1 MIVVDTSIIIAI
13 IRKEDDASIWIDIL
27 DQAPKAYMSVVSY
40 VEANMVATGRRADV
54 KLDAVEDTVDALGIE
69 IAPVTV
75 EQGLAAVASFVAY
88 GKGRHSAH
96 LNLADC
102 FTYALAKT
110 RGLPLLFKGDDF
122 LKTDIVPAWR
132 P

>member
-1 MIVVDTSIIIAI
+1 MIVVDTSVIIAI
-13 IRKEDDASIWIDIL
+13 IRREDDASIWIDIL
-27 DQAPKAYMSVVSY
+27 DQTSKAYMSVVSY
-40 VEANMVATGRRADV
+40 VEANMVVTGRRTDV
-54 KLDAVEDTVDALGIE
+54 ELGAVDDTVNALGIE
-69 IAPVTV
+69 ITPVTV

-110 RGLPLLFKGDDF
+110 RGLPLLFKGNDF